1 MIYGLLITPYF
12 LFRMIYIGELH
23 SSLFI
28 LRYLCALCLLRV
40 LCDCEAY
47 LHSSFVT
54 LLLYPKF
61 LGIGGAPNLLTVLDE
76 FAQFSVSL
84 LVNKVNL

>member
-23 SSLFI
+23 SSFFAI
-28 LRYLCALCLLRV
+28 SV
-40 LCDCEAY
+40 LSVSSVSSVTAKHIFTR
-47 LHSSFVT
+47 HSSLLT